1 MMPPLSPPRAENEPF
16 CHCHWPSSTSSEDDE
31 LRAYLNTPEPPPV
44 PTWDSPVNVINDY
57 VNHKDPDDIDCYVQ

>member
-1 MMPPLSPPRAENEPF
+1 MMPPLLPQHITPF
-16 CHCHWPSSTSSEDDE
+16 WPSPTSSEDDE

-57 VNHKDPDDIDCYVQ
+57 VNHKDPDDLDLEQAVCAVQ